1 MNPMKPGASR
11 YLALLA
17 LLALPVPAVMAQD
30 KVIAPSPSSRT
41 SLDLYDQPGAAQA
54 VRQVSVSEAG
64 LPLRIQSTRTGY
76 HQVAIGGQD
85 YWLRGLQV
93 RISRDS
99 TASCGTAAHAALGA
113 TIATPGA
120 GKDACK

>member
-1 MNPMKPGASR
+1 MKFHVP
-11 YLALLA
+11 LLIALLG
-17 LLALPVPAVMAQD
+17 LPVSAALAQG
-30 KVIAPSPSSRT
+30 KVIAPSPST
-41 SLDLYDQPGAAQA
+41 LASLDLYDQPGAA
-54 VRQVSVSEAG
+54 VPLRQVSVSEAG
-64 LPLRIQSTRTGY
+64 LPLVIQLTKAGY
-76 HQVAIGGQD
+76 HQVAIEGQN

-99 TASCGTAAHAALGA
+99 TASCGTALHSVVNA

>member
-1 MNPMKPGASR
+1 MKFRVP
-11 YLALLA
+11 LLMA
-17 LLALPVPAVMAQD
+17 LLALPVSAVLAQG
-30 KVIAPSPSSRT
+30 KVVAPSPST
-41 SLDLYDQPGAAQA
+41 LISLDLYDQPGAAVA
-54 VRQVSVSEAG
+54 VRQVSVAEAG
-64 LPLRIQSTRTGY
+64 LPLVIQSTKTGY
-76 HQVAIGGQD
+76 HQVAIGGQN

-99 TASCGTAAHAALGA
+99 TASCATASQAPMNG

>member
-1 MNPMKPGASR
+1 MKFRVP
-11 YLALLA
+11 LLMA
-17 LLALPVPAVMAQD
+17 LLALPVSAVLAQG
-30 KVIAPSPSSRT
+30 KVVAPSPST
-41 SLDLYDQPGAAQA
+41 LISLDLYDQPGAAVA
-54 VRQVSVSEAG
+54 GRQVSVAEAG
-64 LPLRIQSTRTGY
+64 LPLVIQSTKTGY
-76 HQVAIGGQD
+76 HQVAIGGQN

-99 TASCGTAAHAALGA
+99 TASCATASQAPMNG